1 MAQQKTTARRQ
12 MKARSESTSKNGT
25 RRAVAR
31 KSQNHSGS
39 GAKFGVKLQKLQKL
53 KVALACDWLTSV
65 GGAEQVLLSLHKL
78 FPQAPIYTSQYN
90 PKGIDW
96 FQDADVRT
104 GWMQV
109 LPSCTRR
116 ITPMFRQYYF
126 NHLDLSE
133 YDLVIS
139 VSGAEAK
146 GIQTGPQ
153 TLHVSYCHVP
163 TQYYWQLYDTYIE
176 NPGFG
181 VLNPVVRL
189 GFQTLVK
196 PLRQGDF
203 REAQKPDAYIT
214 ISQYAAEQ
222 IKKYY
227 QRPATIIAPPVAVDK
242 FALSKAPAKRQRQG
256 FVMTARQV
264 SWKRHDLAIKACIK
278 TKQKLTIIGDGPE
291 NRTLWQL
298 AGDSDWI
305 EFVPQQ
311 DAEQIAQYLWRA
323 KGFLFPSLEPFGI
336 APVEALAA
344 GCPVIAFQEGGS
356 RDFIQDGKNGV
367 CFAKQE
373 VNSLVRAIRRFDKM
387 QFAEKEVAA
396 TANDFAET
404 CFQEKIVNY
413 LSSALQKRPKHD

>member
-133 YDLVIS
+133 YNLVIS

-256 FVMTARQV
+256 FVMTELLSASLLDMDYHSIADTADIDV
-264 SWKRHDLAIKACIK
+264 NAFEKASMEKMGMIPE
-278 TKQKLTIIGDGPE
+278 IIVRYRSTYFSHIFTTGYS
-291 NRTLWQL
+291 
-298 AGDSDWI
+298 AGYYSYTWAAVLDSDAFQAFKETGDI
-305 EFVPQQ
+305 YNQEVATAYRKNILERGGTEDPMVLYQRFRGKMPNP
-311 DAEQIAQYLWRA
+311 DYLLIKR
-323 KGFLFPSLEPFGI
+323 GFLP
-336 APVEALAA
+336 AA
-344 GCPVIAFQEGGS
+344 
-356 RDFIQDGKNGV
+356 K
-367 CFAKQE
+367 
-373 VNSLVRAIRRFDKM
+373 
-387 QFAEKEVAA
+387 
-396 TANDFAET
+396 
-404 CFQEKIVNY
+404 
-413 LSSALQKRPKHD
+413 

>member
-1 MAQQKTTARRQ
+1 MTQQKAKT
-12 MKARSESTSKNGT
+12 RSKSTPKNNT
-25 RRAVAR
+25 QRTVAQ
-31 KSQNHSGS
+31 KSQKHSS
-39 GAKFGVKLQKLQKL
+39 GDAKFGEQLQKLQNL

-96 FQDADVRT
+96 FRDADVRT
-104 GWMQV
+104 GWMQA

-116 ITPMFRQYYF
+116 ITPMLRQHYF

-133 YDLVIS
+133 YDLVVS

-146 GIQTGPQ
+146 GIQTGPN

-203 REAQKPDAYIT
+203 REAQRPDAYIT
-214 ISQYAAEQ
+214 ISQYAAKQ

-242 FALSKAPAKRQRQG
+242 FALSKAPTKRRREG

-264 SWKRHDLAIKACIK
+264 SWKRHDLAIKACLE

-291 NRTLWQL
+291 NRTLRQL
-298 AGDSDWI
+298 AGDSNLI
-305 EFVPQQ
+305 KFIPQQ
-311 DAEQIAQYLWRA
+311 DAAQIAQYLWRA

-373 VNSLVRAIRRFDKM
+373 VNSLVRAIRRFNKM
-387 QFAEKEVAA
+387 QFTEKKVAA
-396 TANDFAET
+396 TANAFAEA
-404 CFQEKIVNY
+404 CFQEKIISY
-413 LSSALQKRPKHD
+413 LSAAMQKRPEHD